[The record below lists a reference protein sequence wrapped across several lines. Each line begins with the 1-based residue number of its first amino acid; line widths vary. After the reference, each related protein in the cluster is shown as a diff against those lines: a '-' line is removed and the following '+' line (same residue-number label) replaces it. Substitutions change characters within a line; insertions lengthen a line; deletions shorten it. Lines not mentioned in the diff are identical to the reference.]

1 MASVRSARDPPD
13 RALLMTSYIVLKH
26 ISMKHENRKVG
37 INNCMKTENLNIYH
51 SWKWSQHGFT
61 DRSNKGPVENPL
73 DGYDVYVLC
82 SIVCFCFCQPYNIM
96 ILCVCVC
103 VSWAILLLYLFL
115 LFTHACF
122 WCILYIVG
130 PSCHQGR
137 LPPQWKLDEISEI
150 LCRLSFRR
158 LVELCPCSREPIFQ
172 KAMGIARLC
181 QVEDA

>member
-82 SIVCFCFCQPYNIM
+82 SIVCFCFCQPYIM
-96 ILCVCVC
+96 ILCVFPGLYFCC
-103 VSWAILLLYLFL
+103 TFSCYLLMRVSDVYCTLLAHHAIKAAFHRNGSWMKSAKSFVVWVSVVLSSFAL
-115 LFTHACF
+115 A
-122 WCILYIVG
+122 VV
-130 PSCHQGR
+130 SR
-137 LPPQWKLDEISEI
+137 
-150 LCRLSFRR
+150 SFRR
-158 LVELCPCSREPIFQ
+158 PW
-172 KAMGIARLC
+172 A
-181 QVEDA
+181 